1 MRHAEAVP
9 QERLDARA
17 RQRGPGHLAHVE
29 DDFADEGGV
38 GVGAVGVAAVEVK
51 GGGGLELVFAEEG
64 VVEGCAVEDHCV
76 VGGWLVGI
84 WRGKERGR
92 LG

>member
-1 MRHAEAVP
+1 MRRADAVA

-17 RQRGPGHLAHVE
+17 RQRGAGHLAHVE

-38 GVGAVGVAAVEVK
+38 GVGAVGVAAVEVQ

-76 VGGWLVGI
+76 VWLVFGGEKRGGGWVE
-84 WRGKERGR
+84 W
-92 LG
+92 